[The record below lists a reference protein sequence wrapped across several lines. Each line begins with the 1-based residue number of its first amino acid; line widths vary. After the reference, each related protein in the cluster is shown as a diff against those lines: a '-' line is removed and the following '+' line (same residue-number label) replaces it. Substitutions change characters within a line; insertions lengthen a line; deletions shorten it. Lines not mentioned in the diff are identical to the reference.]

1 MHFIISEIVEKTG
14 GRLVRGEQNTIING
28 VSTDSRTLVA
38 GDLFV
43 AIIGKN
49 FDGHDFVSQA
59 KQNGAIGAVV
69 SKASE
74 ISFSV
79 VIEVRDTLVAY
90 GEIANLHRNRFDIP
104 IVAITGSNGKTTTKD
119 MVAGVL
125 GQRCSVFKSEK
136 NFNNRIGI
144 PNRLLQL
151 SAQDEIGVLEIG
163 SNQPGEIKHL
173 SSIVKPNVSVITNIG
188 FSHLEF
194 LGSIEGVFREKISI
208 LKHADLAILNAD
220 DSYAGGLRRE
230 SPAEVVTFGYK
241 NSADVSARNVCID
254 NHGKPKFHLQFDNQ
268 DVEELHLPCAGAH
281 NISNALAAACVGK
294 WAGLSHREIRIGLE
308 NFSPPEM
315 RLQWIELDYFNVIN
329 DAYNSNPNSA
339 RVALDMLSNTY
350 TKGKRIAV
358 LGDMLELGAQA
369 PQLHFEVGQYIRPNV
384 QALITVGD
392 CSHQISDGLQHK
404 MASIDHCYTADE
416 AADVLRGVV
425 ASEDLVLLKGSRDIK
440 LERILSGFL

>member
-1 MHFIISEIVEKTG
+1 MHFIISEIVKKTG

-49 FDGHDFVSQA
+49 FDGHDFVNQA

-74 ISFSV
+74 INFSV

-90 GEIANLHRNRFDIP
+90 GKIANLHRNRFDIP

-119 MVAGVL
+119 MVAEVL
-125 GQRCSVFKSEK
+125 GQQCSVFKSEK

-220 DSYAGGLRRE
+220 DSYAGRLRRE
-230 SPAEVVTFGYK
+230 SPAEVVTFG
-241 NSADVSARNVCID
+241 
-254 NHGKPKFHLQFDNQ
+254 
-268 DVEELHLPCAGAH
+268 
-281 NISNALAAACVGK
+281 
-294 WAGLSHREIRIGLE
+294 
-308 NFSPPEM
+308 
-315 RLQWIELDYFNVIN
+315 
-329 DAYNSNPNSA
+329 
-339 RVALDMLSNTY
+339 
-350 TKGKRIAV
+350 
-358 LGDMLELGAQA
+358 
-369 PQLHFEVGQYIRPNV
+369 
-384 QALITVGD
+384 
-392 CSHQISDGLQHK
+392 
-404 MASIDHCYTADE
+404 
-416 AADVLRGVV
+416 
-425 ASEDLVLLKGSRDIK
+425 
-440 LERILSGFL
+440 